1 MTDFSTWSRDN
12 LVQIAS
18 EMAEQLK
25 ARQPDPEMPT
35 LRDMFA
41 MFAMMGQIAHH
52 GYVPKNASM
61 GAAWAYGA
69 ADVMMVERSKK

>member
-1 MTDFSTWSRDN
+1 M
-12 LVQIAS
+12 QIAS

-41 MFAMMGQIAHH
+41 MFALASGKAPPENAYNVADAMLKARKM
-52 GYVPKNASM
+52 YV
-61 GAAWAYGA
+61 G
-69 ADVMMVERSKK
+69 